1 LWSYYGYDYQADPKL
16 KTAGYG
22 PAYQRNRADKDFT
35 SRRWDQ
41 TTSEWRDVGEEES
54 VTIQNQEAQVVSRP
68 EQVRLRK
75 YQRTEMVPV
84 TKEEVRVERTT
95 AEGDVRTE
103 RGTTQTQER
112 R

>member
-1 LWSYYGYDYQADPKL
+1 
-16 KTAGYG
+16 
-22 PAYQRNRADKDFT
+22 
-35 SRRWDQ
+35 
-41 TTSEWRDVGEEES
+41 
-54 VTIQNQEAQVVSRP
+54 
-68 EQVRLRK
+68 VRLRK